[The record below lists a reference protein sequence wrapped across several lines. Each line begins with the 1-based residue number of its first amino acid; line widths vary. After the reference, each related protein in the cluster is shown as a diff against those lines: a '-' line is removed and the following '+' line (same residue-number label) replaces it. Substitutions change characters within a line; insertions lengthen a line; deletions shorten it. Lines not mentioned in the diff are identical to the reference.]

1 MPRKRRYAGQYGRRL
16 YPSSRIDPGKFGDE
30 FELID
35 RGDRLVLVPVPD
47 EPLEALRDEA
57 RRSEKT
63 ADELKESALDATLE
77 EAGRTE
83 LEETD

>member
-1 MPRKRRYAGQYGRRL
+1 MRVSTDDGCIRL
-16 YPSSRIDPGKFGDE
+16 PESIREKFGDE